1 MHRAVDGLGGRW
13 DLHIGQLAGGCSIP
27 WAPDGYGYGL
37 GMGIGVGMGMG
48 KFGLDGLELGRIIF
62 ELVDS
67 PWLACLLHQ

>member
-1 MHRAVDGLGGRW
+1 
-13 DLHIGQLAGGCSIP
+13 
-27 WAPDGYGYGL
+27 
-37 GMGIGVGMGMG
+37 MGIGLGMGMG